1 MKMLLCVSSGGN
13 KKTRKVTRTITVIVS
28 FQLVN
33 FWSRRVP
40 AVVAVAVRVVGEV
53 LVVPG
58 LDVVVVEPEG
68 AQVHG
73 WRGLDIADEDDEK
86 DDPGGQQT
94 SLVLVRLPEWKNLH
108 REVLVASPEI
118 ESRVQTTVA
127 RFK

>member
-1 MKMLLCVSSGGN
+1 M
-13 KKTRKVTRTITVIVS
+13 TRTITVIVS

-118 ESRVQTTVA
+118 ESRVQTNVA